1 MNALLRLYIT
11 GDWPG
16 RTTECEWVLCDAK
29 GQLLQRG
36 SSEPRHW
43 PAAENCELVLSA
55 DQFLALE
62 VKLPKGSTG
71 GALGAARAGNL
82 LAYALEERLIGD
94 VENEHFV
101 TGRMSPNG
109 QTPVWIVGR
118 GRLRALLAALQQI
131 GRSPRRVLSELQF
144 VPLVSRRWSA
154 GLRAQGGFIRMGSE
168 TGFAFDVAGTGPPVA
183 VGLALQAS
191 RKAGTA
197 PDSIDVYCAQG
208 VDIDAMAWQ
217 TALGIPVHR
226 AGEYSWHAGS
236 AAQARN
242 VLVGEFA
249 TLGERSAAV
258 TAFRPALTL
267 GVLALMMYAVF
278 SVGEWIWLDRHASN
292 LRTEAIEVF
301 RATFPQV
308 QAIVDP
314 SLQLQRLYDQLKRER
329 GQLGESD
336 FLPLVAA
343 VSEALPGEANYRNM
357 SYEDGRLELTLALP
371 DVSAAERLRD
381 ALSRRGLTPLL
392 RESRPAGAGF
402 EVSFSVRRGP

>member
-11 GDWPG
+11 GDWPD
-16 RTTECEWVLCDAK
+16 RTTECGWVLCDAK

-55 DQFLALE
+55 DQLLTLE

-71 GALGAARAGNL
+71 GALGAAGAGSL

-101 TGRMSPNG
+101 TGRTSPKG

-144 VPLVSRRWSA
+144 VPLVSRGWSVC
-154 GLRAQGGFIRMGSE
+154 LRAQGGFVRMGSE
-168 TGFAFDVAGTGPPVA
+168 TGFAFDAAGTGPPVA
-183 VGLALQAS
+183 VGLALQSS

-208 VDIDAMAWQ
+208 VDIDATAWR
-217 TALGIPVHR
+217 TALGIAVQR
-226 AGEYSWHAGS
+226 AGEYSWHVGS
-236 AAQARN
+236 AVEARN
-242 VLVGEFA
+242 FLVGEFA
-249 TLGERSAAV
+249 PPGERSAAV

-278 SVGEWIWLDRHASN
+278 SVGEWIWLDRHASK

-301 RATFPQV
+301 RAAFPQV

-371 DVSAAERLRD
+371 DASAAERLRE

-392 RESRPAGAGF
+392 RESRPAAAGF